1 MRGVVVTCW
10 RTAISSPARSPA
22 KRPTDNTRAS
32 IGPASVAGKAQGMTC
47 VVCRV
52 VDELGIGKAGQ
63 ENQAEPEK
71 QGDACGAE
79 RLASFCRSN
88 DGSSR
93 TGHLNSPWLP
103 LRQPECIIR
112 RQVSW
117 LSGLRL
123 WPPSRFPSGILAIGF
138 PHYSWGGS
146 RGLGARSPL
155 PRSLL
160 IPVRGTV
167 ERVIRA
173 VAKPRQR
180 DSAGRCPALLAPS
193 C

>member
-10 RTAISSPARSPA
+10 RTAITSPARSPA

-32 IGPASVAGKAQGMTC
+32 IGPASVAGKAQAMTC

-71 QGDACGAE
+71 QGDACRAE
-79 RLASFCRSN
+79 RLASFCRSD

-93 TGHLNSPWLP
+93 TGHLKSPWLP
-103 LRQPECIIR
+103 LRQPDCTIR

-123 WPPSRFPSGILAIGF
+123 WPPSRFPSGILAIGL
-138 PHYSWGGS
+138 PTTVAGAAADWGQ
-146 RGLGARSPL
+146 GAL
-155 PRSLL
+155 Y
-160 IPVRGTV
+160 
-167 ERVIRA
+167 RV
-173 VAKPRQR
+173 PF
-180 DSAGRCPALLAPS
+180 
-193 C
+193 